1 MSDAFDILDG
11 NIDDLMDWSGFQPI
25 LGGKHRVKLSCSIDG
40 EGKTSRARVSM
51 ELLETLELANS
62 EETAQEP
69 GHKSST
75 MYNMYKK
82 ADGSPNQIGQGQLK
96 QILKALRP
104 TFGGDTPR
112 EILANS
118 EGAECIVVLK
128 VRVDRNDADNKS
140 NEIKSIEVAA

>member
-11 NIDDLMDWSGFQPI
+11 NVDDLLDWSGFQPI
-25 LGGKHRVKLSCSIDG
+25 NGGKHRVKLSCTIDG
-40 EGKTSRARVSM
+40 EGKESRARISM
-51 ELLETLELANS
+51 ELLETLELTNQD
-62 EETAQEP
+62 EGVQEP

-75 MYNMYKK
+75 MYNMYSKK
-82 ADGSPNQIGQGQLK
+82 DGKPNQIGQGQLK
-96 QILKALRP
+96 SILQALRP

-118 EGAECIVVLK
+118 EGAEVIVVLK
-128 VRVDRNDADNKS
+128 VRKNKDDPDQKS